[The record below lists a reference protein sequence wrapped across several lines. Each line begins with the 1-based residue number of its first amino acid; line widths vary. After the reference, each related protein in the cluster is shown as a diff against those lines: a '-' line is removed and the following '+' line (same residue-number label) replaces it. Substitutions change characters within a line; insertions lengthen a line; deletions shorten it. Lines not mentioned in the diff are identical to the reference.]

1 MGAIKAIEESYRAEN
16 IDITSIIG
24 SSAGGIVALAVCCRI
39 DTQGIIDLCSNY
51 LSKVTD
57 DITYEKNTK
66 ETEDMVNNYF
76 KIIEGVCRDYNIVDD
91 QII

>member
-1 MGAIKAIEESYRAEN
+1 M
-16 IDITSIIG
+16 
-24 SSAGGIVALAVCCRI
+24 AVCCSI
-39 DTQGIIDLCSNY
+39 DTQGIVDLCSNY